1 MKILDMK
8 YSMSVILSIHDA
20 GQCLKKDLLK
30 IVKSPSTLN
39 DLLDELKESGL
50 IQMVEEMKGRRTYT
64 ITLTAKGKS
73 VAKKLK
79 ELDSLAS

>member
-8 YSMSVILSIHDA
+8 YSMSVILSIQDA
-20 GQCLKKDLLK
+20 GQCQKKDLLR

-39 DLLDELKESGL
+39 DLLDALKETGL
-50 IQMVEEMKGRRTYT
+50 IEMVEEMKGRRTYT

-73 VAKKLK
+73 VARKLK
-79 ELDSLAS
+79 ELDSSIS